1 MSKITLSY
9 FDLPGGRG
17 EDCRITMF
25 MAGVDFEDD
34 RISFADWPGRKDS
47 TPLGALPTM
56 TIEGKGTITQ
66 SNAILVYLGRSYG
79 LHPTDPWE
87 AARHEA
93 ILGASED
100 LRVAVV
106 PTFYIQ
112 DAEEKK
118 KVREELAKTKVRQWG
133 ALVESEIA
141 GPYVSGDTL
150 HVVDLR
156 VYLMAEW
163 FLGGVVEHTPADV
176 FDDFP
181 KLKAPWDAVKNH
193 EEVVAWYAR

>member
-1 MSKITLSY
+1 MSTITLSY

-17 EDCRITMF
+17 EDCRIAMF

-47 TPLGALPTM
+47 TPLGALPVM

-66 SNAILVYLGRSYG
+66 SNAILTYLGRSHG
-79 LHPTDPWE
+79 LHPTDLWD

-93 ILGASED
+93 LLGASED

-112 DAEEKK
+112 DPEEKK
-118 KVREELAKTKVRQWG
+118 KAREELAKTKVRSWA
-133 ALVESEIA
+133 ALVEGEIA
-141 GPYVSGDTL
+141 GPYVSGSAVR
-150 HVVDLR
+150 VVVGL
-156 VYLMAEW
+156 
-163 FLGGVVEHTPADV
+163 P
-176 FDDFP
+176 
-181 KLKAPWDAVKNH
+181 DARG
-193 EEVVAWYAR
+193 A